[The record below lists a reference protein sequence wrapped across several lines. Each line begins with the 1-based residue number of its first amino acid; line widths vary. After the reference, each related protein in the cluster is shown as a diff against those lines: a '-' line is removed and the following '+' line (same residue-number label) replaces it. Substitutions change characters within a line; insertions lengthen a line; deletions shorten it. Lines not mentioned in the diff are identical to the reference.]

1 MSVATNRRD
10 LISAIESKSGKPG
23 VDRRWNGAAET
34 ESQSTQKKQ
43 ILCGIYARKSSEEG
57 LELSFNS
64 LDAQRESCENYIAS
78 QRSEGWVALPERYED
93 GGISGGTMER
103 PGLRRLIMD
112 IESGRVHCVVIYKID
127 RLSRSL
133 RDFLNIMELL
143 EKNGVALVV
152 VTQNFNT
159 ATSTGRLTLNVL
171 MSFAQFERELG
182 GERTRDKIALSRKRG
197 EWTGGRPVLGYD
209 IGPTGLTVNPQ
220 EAAQVRQIFG
230 WYLELRSVDAVLQ
243 RVHGAA
249 ITNKVWVTKK
259 GETKGG
265 ASFSKS
271 SVWGILTNP
280 LFMGRVPHK
289 GKTYVGKHAAIVEE
303 GVFERVQQIL
313 AENARC
319 STNVARNTTG
329 GLLKGLLICG
339 GEDGGVEGG
348 GCGRAMGHSF
358 TTAANGKQHR
368 YYLCKSGAARCK
380 APKIPAEDLEAFVI
394 KQVRES
400 LDVPTLATLVLDIAR
415 EETMARVRDLEA
427 RAAHL
432 RGDLRLA
439 EEGSAMSP
447 QGNVFTLN
455 KEIAAVEREL
465 VLAKESL
472 MDRASVEAGLL
483 SFDPLWANLNPS
495 ERQRLL
501 GLLIHRVEYSAAR
514 GELTV
519 VWKSE
524 HEETNP
530 SQAKPGHKE
539 GARV

>member
-1 MSVATNRRD
+1 MSVAANRRD
-10 LISAIESKSGKPG
+10 MIRAIESKSGKPG
-23 VDRRWNGAAET
+23 VDRRWGGAAET
-34 ESQSTQKKQ
+34 EPQPTEKEKQ
-43 ILCGIYARKSSEEG
+43 ILCAIYARKSSEEG
-57 LELSFNS
+57 LEQSFNS

-78 QRSEGWVALPERYED
+78 QRSEGWIAIPERYED

-103 PGLRRLIMD
+103 PALKRLISD
-112 IESGRVHCVVIYKID
+112 IQSGRVHCVLVYKLD

-143 EKNGVALVV
+143 EKHGVGLVS
-152 VTQNFNT
+152 VTQSFNT
-159 ATSTGRLTLNVL
+159 ANSSGRLMVNLL
-171 MSFAQFERELG
+171 LAFAQFEREIG
-182 GERTRDKIALSRKRG
+182 GERTRDKIALSRRKG

-209 IGPTGLTVNPQ
+209 IGPGGLVLNPQ

-243 RVHGAA
+243 RVHTAG

-259 GETKGG
+259 GTTKGG
-265 ASFSKS
+265 ANFSKS

-280 LFMGRVPHK
+280 LFIGRVPHK
-289 GKTYVGKHAAIVEE
+289 GKTYVGKHAGIVEE
-303 GVFERVQQIL
+303 SVFDRGQQIL

-319 STNVARNTTG
+319 STNVTRNTTG

-339 GEDGGVEGG
+339 GADGC
-348 GCGRAMGHSF
+348 GCGRPLGHTF
-358 TTAANGKQHR
+358 TTAATGKQHR
-368 YYLCKSGAARCK
+368 YYICKSGSARCK
-380 APKIPAEDLEAFVI
+380 AARIPAEDLEAFVI

-415 EETMARVRDLEA
+415 EETMTRVRDLEA

-465 VLAKESL
+465 GLARESL
-472 MDRASVEAGLL
+472 VDREAVEAGLL

-495 ERQRLL
+495 ERQKLL
-501 GLLIHRVEYSAAR
+501 GLLIERLDLDVKG
-514 GELTV
+514 GELRV

-524 HEETNP
+524 DEETNLG
-530 SQAKPGHKE
+530 QAKPGDKQ